1 MTALPAFFYAL
12 SEGIRITVRPW
23 FLAAQSRPGLGH
35 YVFAYEIRIENVRP
49 EPVQLVSRYWR
60 IQDSIGEETEVEG
73 EGVVGE
79 QPMIDPYQVHEYQSY
94 CVLKSPAGT
103 MEGFYTFVLPEG
115 DRFRAQIPRFVLDA
129 GTPANN

>member
-1 MTALPAFFYAL
+1 MVAPPAFFYAL
-12 SEGIRITVRPW
+12 SERIRITVRPW

-49 EPVQLVSRYWR
+49 ETVQLLSRYWR

-79 QPMIDPYQVHEYQSY
+79 QPVIDPFHAHEYQSY
-94 CVLKSPAGT
+94 CVLKSPSGS
-103 MEGFYTFVLPEG
+103 MEGHYTFVTPDG
-115 DRFRAQIPRFVLDA
+115 GRFRAQIPRFVLDA
-129 GTPANN
+129 GTPANS